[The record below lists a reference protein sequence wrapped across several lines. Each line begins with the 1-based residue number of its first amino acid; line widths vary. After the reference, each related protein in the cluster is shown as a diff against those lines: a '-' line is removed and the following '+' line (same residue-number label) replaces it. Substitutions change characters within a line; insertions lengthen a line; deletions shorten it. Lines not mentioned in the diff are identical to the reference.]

1 MMNERIKELSI
12 KAGFPEWSNHA
23 IEFELEKFAELIV
36 EECYRVVVSNPH
48 IGTSLAGA
56 NMKKHF
62 GMDNN
67 IAAAERIHSDKGYS
81 LGTPEAQEAFDSK
94 RGYNYD

>member
-1 MMNERIKELSI
+1 MNERIRQLALQAGQGELFHI
-12 KAGFPEWSNHA
+12 PPE
-23 IEFELEKFAELIV
+23 FVEKFSELIV
-36 EECYRVVVSNPH
+36 EECYHVVVSNPN

-67 IAAAERIHSDKGYS
+67 NIAAAERLHSDKGYS